1 MSEEPPRKRAHSGH
15 TMGAPKARSQPGRY
29 TTEGGITV
37 DCSVRVVEDD
47 EAEFQALV
55 DSVDVQCGLIL
66 ESSYEFPGRY
76 AHWTMGFTAPP
87 LVLEAWGRSFT
98 VTALNARGKVLL
110 RAIQPA
116 LSADSAVES
125 LVAESEGALR
135 GHVRTTDRWFS
146 EEERSKQPSIF
157 SVVRCLVGLFACE
170 NEPQLGLYGS
180 FGYDLAL
187 QFEPIELRA
196 DRGLDGQRDLVL
208 YLPDQIFVHD
218 IVARDAWVVSYE
230 FSIGEHSTASL
241 PRVPT
246 ESKHTP
252 KKPLQPRD
260 HEPGEFAA
268 LVDKAKAEFRVG
280 NLFEVVCS
288 QRFADECEADPSA
301 IFRILRVRNPSPYG
315 FAINLG
321 QSEFLV
327 GASPEMFVR
336 VEPDAVGLRVET
348 CPISGTIRR
357 GADALEDAAN
367 IKTILSDPKEES
379 ELTMCTDVDRNDKSR
394 ICEPGSVKVIGRR
407 QIEMYSRLIHTVDHV
422 EGYLRPGYDALD
434 AFLCHMWAVT
444 VTGAPKLWAM
454 RFVEKHERSQ
464 RAWYGGAIGMAGF
477 DGRINTGL
485 TLRTVH
491 IQHGETSVRA
501 GATLLYDSVPALEE
515 AETELK
521 ASAMREALREA
532 SALATAKKAG
542 IVAAAPISVKPS
554 VNGAAFAGLRV
565 VLVDHQDSFV
575 HTLANYLK
583 QTGASVVTVRSG
595 FDYSLLDEL
604 NPELVVLSPGPG
616 NPRDFKCSELLAE
629 LERRKVAVFGV
640 CLGLQ
645 AMVEHFGGELHVL
658 PHPQHGKPADVR
670 LVAQESSPP
679 SMLSH
684 GLPNTFQVRASP
696 GSSSNSATCA
706 RPRKGSRAAYF

>member
-1 MSEEPPRKRAHSGH
+1 
-15 TMGAPKARSQPGRY
+15 MGAPKARSQPGRY

-230 FSIGEHSTASL
+230 FSIGEVSPPLPLYLLTLSPHPPNPITSSRGTLPDYFFYNLRTYKSL
-241 PRVPT
+241 DGFSSARANGVKAHAQKAAAAARPRA
-246 ESKHTP
+246 
-252 KKPLQPRD
+252 R
-260 HEPGEFAA
+260 
-268 LVDKAKAEFRVG
+268 RV
-280 NLFEVVCS
+280 S
-288 QRFADECEADPSA
+288 RP
-301 IFRILRVRNPSPYG
+301 PSPP
-315 FAINLG
+315 FF
-321 QSEFLV
+321 SEFLV

-521 ASAMREALREA
+521 VGVL
-532 SALATAKKAG
+532 LATAKKAG
-542 IVAAAPISVKPS
+542 IVAVAPISVKPS

-595 FDYSLLDEL
+595 FDYSL

-684 GLPNTFQVRASP
+684 GLPNNFQVV
-696 GSSSNSATCA
+696 A
-706 RPRKGSRAAYF
+706 RYHSLYRQ